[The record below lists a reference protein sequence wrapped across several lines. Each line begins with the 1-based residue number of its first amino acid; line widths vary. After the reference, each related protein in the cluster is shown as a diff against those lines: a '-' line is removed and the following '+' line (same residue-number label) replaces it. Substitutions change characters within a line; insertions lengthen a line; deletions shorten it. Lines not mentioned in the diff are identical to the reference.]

1 MYFQRNEGDQTK
13 YEKYG
18 GIRFPPLKSLIDL
31 AILFP
36 AENVITVHHLGK
48 VFTASLTTAGNIE
61 SKGGEIF
68 NTPMKWLSAVKGGEV
83 VKKSQAYREVKI
95 KISTKYAEIFLL
107 MHKTP
112 VLVFC
117 TLLVYML
124 MAAIGYTPCTS
135 N

>member
-1 MYFQRNEGDQTK
+1 M
-13 YEKYG
+13 
-18 GIRFPPLKSLIDL
+18 

-36 AENVITVHHLGK
+36 AENIITVHHLGK

-83 VKKSQAYREVKI
+83 VKKSQAYREVK
-95 KISTKYAEIFLL
+95 KNISTEYAEIFFF

-112 VLVFC
+112 VRVFC
-117 TLLVYML
+117 SLLVYML
-124 MAAIGYTPCTS
+124 IAAIGHTPCTS

>member
-1 MYFQRNEGDQTK
+1 M
-13 YEKYG
+13 
-18 GIRFPPLKSLIDL
+18 
-31 AILFP
+31 LFP

-95 KISTKYAEIFLL
+95 KMSTTYAEIFLL

-112 VLVFC
+112 VVFC

-124 MAAIGYTPCTS
+124 MTAIGYTPCTS